1 MKRLAALVLLTLGVA
16 GCGFG
21 SGSSTADVTVT
32 VSRDFGASR
41 LQQDHG
47 SAARSGD
54 TVMRLL
60 ERRYTVK
67 TRFGGGFVQEID
79 GVSGGKEQGRPV
91 DWFYYVNGIEASQG
105 AAERKVEPG
114 DNVWWDHHDWE
125 AAMRVPAVVGSFPE
139 PFASGEGGKKFPVRL
154 VCFTGAGRSC
164 DEVETRLESAG
175 VDALA
180 RSNLEQSVGKVLRIL
195 VGPWTQVR
203 KDIASRQLEIGP
215 KASGVFA
222 KLDPSGSQIALLD
235 PSGKVQRTLGPGS
248 GLVAATSFTGQEPTW
263 IVTGTDGVGVAAA
276 AAAMTADRLRNHFA
290 LAISGGRG
298 VSLPVESP

>member
-1 MKRLAALVLLTLGVA
+1 
-16 GCGFG
+16 
-21 SGSSTADVTVT
+21 
-32 VSRDFGASR
+32 
-41 LQQDHG
+41 
-47 SAARSGD
+47 
-54 TVMRLL
+54 
-60 ERRYTVK
+60 
-67 TRFGGGFVQEID
+67 
-79 GVSGGKEQGRPV
+79 
-91 DWFYYVNGIEASQG
+91 
-105 AAERKVEPG
+105 
-114 DNVWWDHHDWE
+114 VWWDHHDWE

-164 DEVETRLESAG
+164 DEVTTRLESAG
-175 VDALA
+175 IDALA

-203 KDIASRQLEIGP
+203 KDIAARQLEIGP

-235 PSGKVQRTLGPGS
+235 ASGKVQRTLGPGS

-290 LAISGGRG
+290 LAISAGRG
-298 VSLPVESP
+298 VSLPVQSP